1 MLKLLLALCLFSY
14 VGAAIAQP
22 LDLDVIARQPGT
34 EVIKGRAKDGT
45 EIVTIKRAG
54 VEVIIQGDKEISID
68 GSGPAVLCI
77 WSLAVE
83 TQIAA
88 DLCYPSEYAQLSKM
102 LSDYVDA
109 ANNFIVANSLRPVS
123 KAELEKAIAE
133 RRAKV
138 AAGVERY
145 GVPSA
150 QRSFCQG
157 QGQLLSAW
165 NKEPEKFRQE
175 LWQGLAVP
183 RPPAKNPCL

>member
-88 DLCYPSEYAQLSKM
+88 DLCYPSEYA
-102 LSDYVDA
+102 A
-109 ANNFIVANSLRPVS
+109 
-123 KAELEKAIAE
+123 
-133 RRAKV
+133 
-138 AAGVERY
+138 
-145 GVPSA
+145 
-150 QRSFCQG
+150 
-157 QGQLLSAW
+157 
-165 NKEPEKFRQE
+165 
-175 LWQGLAVP
+175 
-183 RPPAKNPCL
+183 

>member
-1 MLKLLLALCLFSY
+1 MIKILVSL
-14 VGAAIAQP
+14 VVIAIATSATAQP
-22 LDLDVIARQPGT
+22 LDLDAIARQPGT

-45 EIVTIKRAG
+45 KIVTIKRAG
-54 VEVIIQGDKEISID
+54 VEVIIQGDEEISID
-68 GSGPAVLCI
+68 RSGPAVLCI
-77 WSLAVE
+77 WALAFE

-88 DLCYPSEYAQLSKM
+88 DLCYPNEYPQLSKM

-138 AAGVERY
+138 AAGIEKF

-150 QRSFCQG
+150 RKSFCQG
-157 QGQLLSAW
+157 QGQLLIAW

-175 LWQGLAVP
+175 LWQGLTVP

>member
-1 MLKLLLALCLFSY
+1 MICRLALALVLVASTAH
-14 VGAAIAQP
+14 GQP
-22 LDLDVIARQPGT
+22 LDLDAIGRQPGT
-34 EVIKGRAKDGT
+34 EITR
-45 EIVTIKRAG
+45 
-54 VEVIIQGDKEISID
+54 QGDQVEIRRGGVTVIVDKNGGELSID

-88 DLCYPSEYAQLSKM
+88 DLCYPNEYTQLSKI

-109 ANNFIVANSLRPVS
+109 ANNFIVANSLCPVS
-123 KAELEKAIAE
+123 KAELEKAIAD

-138 AAGVERY
+138 AAGIEKY

-175 LWQGLAVP
+175 LRQGLAVP
-183 RPPAKNPCL
+183 RPPASNPCL